1 MRRLAFVALLFL
13 SLWLVSAA
21 SAKEF
26 TKLVVVGAQGKSM
39 DLTGNELAPWNAVG
53 PKPELLA
60 PTGSYLLLYPL
71 MDKALP
77 MRPGRYFP
85 DERIACFSWAR
96 GELGECGHVSE
107 DFAFRLGA
115 ARALPRFAAESTIL
129 SRFVLNGQNHT
140 LTSNGAVALELAFNT
155 WRRAKP
161 APRPKYCTAAT
172 VAWTGPGA
180 ASRVTSFCVAM
191 TGIWSAGRIYRV
203 PGVIVWM

>member
-26 TKLVVVGAQGKSM
+26 TKLVVVGAQGKYVE
-39 DLTGNELAPWNAVG
+39 LFGNELAPWNAVA
-53 PKPELLA
+53 PKPEQLA
-60 PTGSYLLLYPL
+60 PTGSYLLIYPL
-71 MDKALP
+71 MEKALP

-85 DERIACFSWAR
+85 GQRIACFSWAR
-96 GELGECGHVSE
+96 GELGECGHVSD
-107 DFAFRLGA
+107 DFAVRLA
-115 ARALPRFAAESTIL
+115 NVRVPRFAAEPTIL

-161 APRPKYCTAAT
+161 APRPKFCTAAS
-172 VAWTGPGA
+172 VSWTGPGA
-180 ASRVTSFCVAM
+180 SSRVTTFCVAM
-191 TGIWSAGRIYRV
+191 SGIWSAGRLYRV
-203 PGVIVWM
+203 PGVIVWL